1 MNINFMTGSKY
12 EKDSS
17 HVKLMIIIKIIKSL

>member
-17 HVKLMIIIKIIKSL
+17 HVKLMIIESGIKY